1 MSTVLL
7 VDDHLENLWALQL
20 ALESCGHHVVLAENG
35 REALQKLQRELPRLI
50 ITDWQ
55 MPGMDGA
62 ELCRRVRCQPA
73 FADLPVIMLSPMP
86 EPDDGPPCWTA
97 FFQKPAHLPA
107 LMDFAHVLI
116 AERLAKVSKSLLLVE
131 PAPSR
136 LQPVDSR
143 LWP

>member
-7 VDDHLENLWALQL
+7 VDDDLENLWALQL
-20 ALESCGHHVVLAENG
+20 VLESCGHHVVLAENG

-50 ITDWQ
+50 VTDWQ

-62 ELCRRVRCQPA
+62 EFCRRVRCQSA
-73 FADLPVIMLSPMP
+73 FADLPVIMLSAMSEP
-86 EPDDGPPCWTA
+86 EDGRPCWTA
-97 FFQKPAHLPA
+97 FVQKPAHLPA
-107 LMDFAHVLI
+107 LMDLAHILI
-116 AERLAKVSKSLLLVE
+116 AERLAQVSRSQLLVE

-136 LQPVDSR
+136 LQPLDSR